1 MQPVA
6 IVPAR
11 PEDVPVVLR
20 LIKAL
25 ADYERLSDQVVA
37 TEAGL
42 RAQLFG
48 DRPAAEV
55 VLAYVDDTVV
65 GFALFFHNFSTF
77 LAKPGLYLED
87 LFVVPAWRGRGVG
100 RKLLAHVAALAVERQ
115 CGRMEWSVLDWNTS
129 AIGFYERLGATLMT
143 DWKLCRLTGDSLS
156 RAASGSGSFGGD

>member
-1 MQPVA
+1 MNEVR
-6 IVPAR
+6 IVKAR
-11 PEDVPVVLR
+11 PEDVPVILN

-25 ADYERLSDQVVA
+25 AEYERLSDHVVA

-55 VLAYVDDTVV
+55 VLASVGGTVV

-77 LAKPGLYLED
+77 LGRPGLYLED
-87 LFVVPAWRGRGVG
+87 LFVIPEWRGRGVG
-100 RKLLAHVAALAVERQ
+100 RQLLAHLAALAVERQ

-129 AIGFYERLGATLMT
+129 AIGFYERLGATIMK

-156 RAASGSGSFGGD
+156 RAAADSGR

>member
-1 MQPVA
+1 VQ
-6 IVPAR
+6 AR
-11 PEDVPVVLR
+11 PEDVPVILD

-25 ADYERLSDQVVA
+25 ADYERLSDHVVA

-48 DRPAAEV
+48 DRPVAEV
-55 VLAYVDDTVV
+55 VLARADNTDV

-77 LAKPGLYLED
+77 LGRPGLYLED
-87 LFVVPAWRGRGVG
+87 LFVVPEWRGRGVG

-129 AIGFYERLGATLMT
+129 AIGFYERLGATLMK
-143 DWKLCRLTGDSLS
+143 DWKLCRLTGDSLA
-156 RAASGSGSFGGD
+156 RAAAGSGR

>member
-1 MQPVA
+1 MEHVT

-11 PEDVPVVLR
+11 PDDVPIILG

-42 RAQLFG
+42 RVQLFG

-55 VLAYVDDTVV
+55 VLAHVDDTVV

-77 LAKPGLYLED
+77 LGQPGLYLED
-87 LFVVPAWRGRGVG
+87 LFVVPEWRGRGVG
-100 RKLLAHVAALAVERQ
+100 RQLLAYLAALAVERR

-129 AIGFYERLGATLMT
+129 AIGFYERLGATLMK
-143 DWKLCRLTGDSLS
+143 DWKLCRLTGESLA
-156 RAASGSGSFGGD
+156 RAAAGSGR

>member
-1 MQPVA
+1 MNEVR
-6 IVPAR
+6 IVKAR
-11 PEDVPVVLR
+11 PEDVPVILN

-55 VLAYVDDTVV
+55 VLASVGDTVV

-77 LAKPGLYLED
+77 LGQPGLYLED
-87 LFVVPAWRGRGVG
+87 LFVVPEWRGRGVG
-100 RKLLAHVAALAVERQ
+100 RQLLAYLAALAVERR

-129 AIGFYERLGATLMT
+129 AIGFYERLGATLMK
-143 DWKLCRLTGDSLS
+143 DWKLCRLTGESLA
-156 RAASGSGSFGGD
+156 RAAAGSGR